1 MIGKRKPILMGID
14 VGTQSV
20 RVGFCDAKGKLIYT
34 SSKPYMTFYPK
45 AGWAEQKPIDWWN
58 GISLATKECI
68 KKSNINPF
76 LISGIS
82 FCATSST
89 IVPVDQNG
97 IPLDRAILWMD
108 KRAVKE
114 VRDISRVNH
123 KYLKYVG
130 GQDSVE
136 WMVPKILWLKRNK
149 PNLYKKSSYI
159 VEATDWIAFKLTGN
173 WIASQCNAT
182 CKSNYVSREGG
193 WDKDFFEEIGL
204 SNVLSKWPTTV
215 MAMGEKIGTLTKNA
229 SIELGIPEGIPIIEG
244 GIDAHVGFLAL
255 NALEPTKLGLIM
267 GSSNVLF
274 NLQNKPIFNEKFWGP
289 YPDAIIKDKWLIEGG
304 QSSTGSIINWF
315 VEIITQLQKG
325 NNKSKKNI
333 FNRLDELEDEMYKI
347 APGSDGLL
355 TLDYWQG
362 NRTPRRDPEAKG
374 IIFGL
379 TLAHGVTHILRSF
392 YEGISFGTKH
402 IIQTFEENGIKI
414 KFVSAGGGATK
425 SKIWLQLTADIC
437 NMPISIP
444 YYADKCGVIGSTI
457 CAAYGSQIYK
467 SFTEA
472 VANMTSEEKIIYPSN
487 NSMCYNEMY
496 KNYLNLYEKTKDM
509 F

>member
-1 MIGKRKPILMGID
+1 MGID
-14 VGTQSV
+14 IGTQSV
-20 RVGFCDAKGKLIYT
+20 RVGFCDAKGKLIST
-34 SSKPYMTFYPK
+34 SSKSYMTFYPK

-58 GISLATKECI
+58 GICLATKECI

-89 IVPVDQNG
+89 ILAVGQNG

-114 VRDISRVNH
+114 VRDIGRVNH

-136 WMVPKILWLKRNK
+136 WMVPKILWLKRNR
-149 PNLYKKSSYI
+149 PNLYRNSFYV

-173 WIASQCNAT
+173 WVASQCNAT

-193 WDKDFFEEIGL
+193 WDKDFFKEIGL

-215 MAMGEKIGTLTKNA
+215 MAMGEKIGTLTKDA

-315 VEIITQLQKG
+315 VEIITQLQK
-325 NNKSKKNI
+325 
-333 FNRLDELEDEMYKI
+333 I
-347 APGSDGLL
+347 APGSEGLL

-379 TLAHGVTHILRSF
+379 TLAHSITHILRSF

-414 KFVSAGGGATK
+414 NSVSAGGGATK

-444 YYADKCGVIGSTI
+444 CYADKCGIIGSTI

-467 SFTEA
+467 SFAEA
-472 VANMTSEEKIIYPSN
+472 VASMTSEEKIIYPSN
-487 NSMCYNEMY
+487 NSICYNKIY
-496 KNYLNLYEKTKDM
+496 NNYLNLYEKTKDM